1 MSGREPFI
9 GSLQVMGNT
18 RKSEHTVENMTY
30 RHRRKKGYT
39 KYKESKAY
47 YVTLAGKVAQAAAV
61 LCGLQ
66 GDLPFF
72 RNLPVLSTM
81 NTEHDFSP
89 QG

>member
-1 MSGREPFI
+1 
-9 GSLQVMGNT
+9 MGNT
-18 RKSEHTVENMTY
+18 RKFEHAVENMTN

-39 KYKESKAY
+39 KYKESKAC

-72 RNLPVLSTM
+72 WNLPVLSTM
-81 NTEHDFSP
+81 NMEHDFFS
-89 QG
+89 QS